1 METSQIYVIIAIV
14 ALAILCAV
22 IFFARKNKKRNQL
35 TPLTGLAFGFII
47 AGILF
52 ADSGRWTYS
61 FFGVAIILA
70 VIDMVM
76 KMKKAKVERPKKRAK
91 KKK

>member
-1 METSQIYVIIAIV
+1 MEISQIYIIIAIV
-14 ALAILCAV
+14 VLATFCAFV
-22 IFFARKNKKRNQL
+22 FFTRKNKKKNKL

-70 VIDMVM
+70 VIDMII
-76 KMKKAKVERPKKRAK
+76 KKRINR
-91 KKK
+91 